1 MTLLKCIYLVSDV
14 AYIFHFYA
22 ILIKTEIV
30 PANSVIP
37 FVYSQCR

>member
-1 MTLLKCIYLVSDV
+1 MSEV
-14 AYIFHFYA
+14 AYIFHLYV
-22 ILIKTEIV
+22 LLTKTEIV